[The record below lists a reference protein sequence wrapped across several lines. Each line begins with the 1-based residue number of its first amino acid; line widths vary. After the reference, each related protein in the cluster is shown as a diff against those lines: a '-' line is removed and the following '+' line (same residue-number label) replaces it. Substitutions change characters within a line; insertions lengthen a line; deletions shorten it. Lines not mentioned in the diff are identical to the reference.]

1 MKIFLN
7 ILFITI
13 ASINLSLAEKLKVF
27 DFTETELSQK
37 RLRDKTYKESLKK
50 TK

>member
-1 MKIFLN
+1 MPN
-7 ILFITI
+7 
-13 ASINLSLAEKLKVF
+13 SIKQAQYRERYANL
-27 DFTETELSQK
+27 TETELSQK